1 MWTRLSVLQ
10 QCLLSSAVQ
19 QCDTSTFIS
28 RPIGG
33 SCEFTQQ
40 CVNSMEGLSI
50 CELGICRCL
59 PGAQVNGFSCIKRFS
74 ISLNDAGQS
83 SMNGT
88 SVDESDAVVTGS

>member
-59 PGAQVNGFSCIKRFS
+59 PG